1 MLNFLVALGILLQAA
16 SDKNTN
22 VVETIHTALLKIADH
37 NTNEVVLACCTAA
50 DSVREKEK
58 NHDHLVTIL
67 AVIAKI
73 CEDHIES
80 FEATSIMA
88 VRQLTILVMKQHNEF
103 DEIQIHT
110 SNILVALG
118 RRFSSLV
125 SLLIFSV
132 LPSFTPQ
139 RIET

>member
-1 MLNFLVALGILLQAA
+1 MLLQAA

-22 VVETIHTALLKIADH
+22 VVETIRTALLKIADH
-37 NTNEVVLACCTAA
+37 NKNEVLLACCTAA

-58 NHDHLVTIL
+58 NHDHLVTVL

-80 FEATSIMA
+80 LEATSIMA
-88 VRQLTILVMKQHNEF
+88 VRQLTILVMKQYNEL

-125 SLLIFSV
+125 SLLMFYVS
-132 LPSFTPQ
+132 LFYAP
-139 RIET
+139 